1 MSRPRVSKPM
11 PSRIEVSV
19 ASRVPQRLVS
29 GARAAAVVRA
39 ALADAGVRRAAVSV
53 ALVNRQQM
61 ARLHRAHLGKRGA
74 TDVITF
80 AFERAT
86 PEAPLVADIY
96 IAPDVVRENARAFGV
111 SAREELL
118 RVLVHGALHAAGFD
132 HPENERR
139 TSSAM
144 WRRQERLLRTLQ

>member
-1 MSRPRVSKPM
+1 MSARPIRSAP
-11 PSRIEVSV
+11 RGIDV
-19 ASRVPQRLVS
+19 AVTSRVPQRLVS
-29 GARAAAVVRA
+29 AARATAVVRA
-39 ALADAGVRRAAVSV
+39 ALADAGVRHAAVSV
-53 ALVNRQQM
+53 ALVDKTQM
-61 ARLHRAHLGKRGA
+61 ARLHRKHLGKRGA

-86 PEAPLVADIY
+86 AAAPLVADIY
-96 IAPDVVRENARAFGV
+96 IAPDVVRENARAYGV

-118 RVLVHGALHAAGFD
+118 RVLVHGALHAAGLD
-132 HPENERR
+132 HPENQRR